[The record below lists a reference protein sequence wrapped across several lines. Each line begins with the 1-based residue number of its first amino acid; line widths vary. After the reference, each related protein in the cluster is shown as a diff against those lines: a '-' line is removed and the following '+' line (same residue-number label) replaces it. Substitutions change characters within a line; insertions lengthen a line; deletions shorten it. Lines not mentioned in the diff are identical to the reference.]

1 MKIHG
6 RLQGLSHNSLFRA
19 TLGDDKQKPEN
30 VVHIF
35 SFLALLLFRIK
46 SSMARNRN
54 FHVLQICMRTQV
66 RLVNLISK
74 WKGEGRGGG
83 IDRNAIR
90 DRF

>member
-1 MKIHG
+1 MAVFKAC
-6 RLQGLSHNSLFRA
+6 RTTLFLEQHWVTINR
-19 TLGDDKQKPEN
+19 KPEN

-35 SFLALLLFRIK
+35 SFLALLLFRMK

-66 RLVNLISK
+66 RLVNLISI